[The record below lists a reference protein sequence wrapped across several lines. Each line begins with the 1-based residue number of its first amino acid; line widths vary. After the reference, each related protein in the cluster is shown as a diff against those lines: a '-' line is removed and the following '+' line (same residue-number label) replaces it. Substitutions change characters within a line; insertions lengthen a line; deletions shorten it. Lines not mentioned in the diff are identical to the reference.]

1 MFSPIL
7 AEAERVLLHVL
18 LFFKRGFC
26 LRKKGVVASSMMITT
41 LKVTKCIVS
50 LCCVLRYKRS
60 ESAFPV
66 HPIIV
71 MKTRLPPPQQMERS
85 VLVGEIKTKG
95 DKCEKEKHVNTN
107 ESAFNHS
114 HVSKHKYKTL
124 VSKLT

>member
-1 MFSPIL
+1 M
-7 AEAERVLLHVL
+7 
-18 LFFKRGFC
+18 
-26 LRKKGVVASSMMITT
+26 VASSMMITI
-41 LKVTKCIVS
+41 LKVTKWIIS
-50 LCCVLRYKRS
+50 LCCALLDKRIENAS
-60 ESAFPV
+60 PV

-71 MKTRLPPPQQMERS
+71 MKAHLPPPQQMERS